1 MRNTGR
7 QTRENC
13 TITVDFHNEATYD
26 QLLGDSKAFV
36 ECVVAFIL
44 SLGFQLTH
52 KATCRGG
59 GWKRRWALPILL
71 DASAMPWLTRPR
83 DRASV

>member
-26 QLLGDSKAFV
+26 QLLGDSKVFV

-52 KATCRGG
+52 KAGSATQVM
-59 GWKRRWALPILL
+59 LPLSPNCS
-71 DASAMPWLTRPR
+71 DK
-83 DRASV
+83 